1 MVPMRGQVNRI
12 GLRSG
17 CGFIGVSLLLWLG
30 GCDWLFGSSTPANT
44 ATVRPGAE
52 RQIGPSN
59 ALPAVGGGHS
69 YDAPATPIDE
79 TRSGPRIGSILPD
92 KGGQKAQL
100 EAVAKEQAERD
111 KKAREEREKQAAD
124 RKEREARE
132 AKDAPPKPP
141 GPPSGT
147 VTYPPDQNASSPAA
161 QPPPAEGA
169 PTQTQTAPPPAPVT
183 TAPIAPPAAAPP
195 TDQKS

>member
-1 MVPMRGQVNRI
+1 MREQVKRI
-12 GLRSG
+12 GWQG
-17 CGFIGVSLLLWLG
+17 AGVCIGVLLLVSLG

-52 RQIGPSN
+52 RQVGPSN
-59 ALPAVGGGHS
+59 ALPAAGGSHT
-69 YDAPATPIDE
+69 YDGAAAPVDE
-79 TRSGPRIGSILPD
+79 TRSGPKIGSILPD

>member
-1 MVPMRGQVNRI
+1 MVMRKNEDRI
-12 GLRSG
+12 GRLRIHGLLGIS
-17 CGFIGVSLLLWLG
+17 ILVSVT

-52 RQIGPSN
+52 RQIGPTN
-59 ALPAVGGGHS
+59 ALPTVGGGHS

-79 TRSGPRIGSILPD
+79 TRSGPKIGSILPD

-132 AKDAPPKPP
+132 AKDAPPKSP
-141 GPPSGT
+141 GPPSNT

-161 QPPPAEGA
+161 QPPPTQGA

-195 TDQKS
+195 PADQKS

>member
-1 MVPMRGQVNRI
+1 VVPMRGQVNRI
-12 GLRSG
+12 GWRSA
-17 CGFIGVSLLLWLG
+17 CGLTGVSLLLSLG

-59 ALPAVGGGHS
+59 ALPSAGGGHG

-79 TRSGPRIGSILPD
+79 TRSGPKIGSILPD

-111 KKAREEREKQAAD
+111 KKAREERERAARD
-124 RKEREARE
+124 AAERKAQEKEAS
-132 AKDAPPKPP
+132 KDGKATK
-141 GPPSGT
+141 
-147 VTYPPDQNASSPAA
+147 
-161 QPPPAEGA
+161 A
-169 PTQTQTAPPPAPVT
+169 PTNEPPTQPSIAPSAPVT
-183 TAPIAPPAAAPP
+183 TAPVPPPAGSPA
-195 TDQKS
+195 DQKS

>member
-1 MVPMRGQVNRI
+1 MRGQVNRI
-12 GLRSG
+12 GWRRA
-17 CGFIGVSLLLWLG
+17 CGSIGVSLLLSLG

-52 RQIGPSN
+52 RQVGPSN
-59 ALPAVGGGHS
+59 ALPAVGGGRG

-79 TRSGPRIGSILPD
+79 TRSGPKIGSILPD

-111 KKAREEREKQAAD
+111 KKAREERDKQAAD

-141 GPPSGT
+141 GPPSNT

-161 QPPPAEGA
+161 QSAPTQGA

-195 TDQKS
+195 PADQKS